1 MWQRVVNSND
11 MEMVKSISVIIIV
24 LGSLDIGKTGLVRD
38 MLDRFIYKSF
48 KVELVDEKMG

>member
-1 MWQRVVNSND
+1 
-11 MEMVKSISVIIIV
+11 MVKSISVIIIV

-38 MLDRFIYKSF
+38 MLDRFICKSF